1 MAEKESRLL
10 NYFRSN
16 EELQNAV
23 DRKDERIT
31 ILLRHNKDLETD
43 IVYREKLMEENTSRL
58 IINLKHAKQRN
69 GRLEKE
75 KKIIE
80 KRHKKSMNALQKEL
94 DYMKSAHAGPAH
106 NRVPVSPETN
116 GPLISHRNNS
126 RKTDQSHQN
135 NKNEQ
140 ISQPPRKRR
149 KLRNKKTAAAPIHIN
164 IEHKK
169 ASKKGMKIKKW
180 SQEEEKALLKGFN
193 KHKYKRN
200 KWKEIENELI
210 FITRKNIRSNS
221 SSILEYSEETQETK

>member
-116 GPLISHRNNS
+116 GPPISHRNNS
-126 RKTDQSHQN
+126 T
-135 NKNEQ
+135 
-140 ISQPPRKRR
+140 RR
-149 KLRNKKTAAAPIHIN
+149 RNKFFGCIN
-164 IEHKK
+164 PCQI
-169 ASKKGMKIKKW
+169 
-180 SQEEEKALLKGFN
+180 
-193 KHKYKRN
+193 
-200 KWKEIENELI
+200 NELAT
-210 FITRKNIRSNS
+210 FVSFLKCRQSWQIRSECPMS
-221 SSILEYSEETQETK
+221 A